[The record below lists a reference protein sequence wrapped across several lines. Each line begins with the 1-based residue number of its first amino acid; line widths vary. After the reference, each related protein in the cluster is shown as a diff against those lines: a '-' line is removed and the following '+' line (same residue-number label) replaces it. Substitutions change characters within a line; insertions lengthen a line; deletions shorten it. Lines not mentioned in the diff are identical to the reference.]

1 MSDSVS
7 DLQLA
12 LFDQMVDTLIEFTD
26 AEPEEEDEFREQL
39 GSAVELLM
47 QGLDMKV
54 VGRNED
60 GTIAISA
67 ALD

>member
-26 AEPEEEDEFREQL
+26 AEPEEEDEFR
-39 GSAVELLM
+39 
-47 QGLDMKV
+47 
-54 VGRNED
+54 
-60 GTIAISA
+60 
-67 ALD
+67 